1 MNQHCCRL
9 VHPVGLVDYVSLKKS
24 IWRLFFSRGG
34 VWNSWQLTH
43 WYLPPLNYSTI
54 CGYYQLRQLWPVVPC
69 SSGDSKAPRRRWF
82 RPLLSVAWTTVT
94 RCATTPLTN
103 WRAACSLFR
112 TLPPGSWRAP
122 GDAIISPLAALA
134 SCAAASRVQDCD
146 SRPPVLVRQR
156 PGLPGRRLSAR
167 RRRPCQ
173 TTAFCRHSNTPCQSD
188 AQQFWRQ
195 DLCYHRTT
203 NLLPNLRL
211 CWLSYVSSGGY
222 WRHFYSD
229 SEATAR
235 LTVPNRIILTY
246 LFIPLIYNLLRKE
259 L

>member
-103 WRAACSLFR
+103 WRAACSQFR

-134 SCAAASRVQDCD
+134 SCAAERHVQDCD
-146 SRPPVLVRQR
+146 SCPPVLVRQR
-156 PGLPGRRLSAR
+156 CRLPGRRLSAR
-167 RRRPCQ
+167 RRRRVRQ
-173 TTAFCRHSNTPCQSD
+173 LRSADT

-195 DLCYHRTT
+195 DLCRRTT
-203 NLLPNLRL
+203 RSLEQSAAQSQTMWAVIRRQFSQLLKIFLFGQ
-211 CWLSYVSSGGY
+211 WGHGAV
-222 WRHFYSD
+222 W
-229 SEATAR
+229 
-235 LTVPNRIILTY
+235 TVFNCA
-246 LFIPLIYNLLRKE
+246 K
-259 L
+259 